1 MVGVLFPKPKPI
13 PTNAPAPKPPGLTDP
28 LSRAPAD
35 DERVAALYRD
45 GLAPVRRDDDL
56 ALDHV
61 NEFGR
66 RIGGAIG
73 AGCRAPPSGDR

>member
-35 DERVAALYRD
+35 DERVAAAQAAGRASTILTGGQGD
-45 GLAPVRRDDDL
+45 TSTPDL
-56 ALDHV
+56 AKKTVL
-61 NEFGR
+61 
-66 RIGGAIG
+66 GG
-73 AGCRAPPSGDR
+73 